1 MCSAQR
7 GPVCL
12 CSVIVHI
19 GGDGGPQAAG
29 KGWHGRLG
37 GLVGAPEPT
46 CFILI
51 SKEKGHLSNVKK
63 NTYLVL
69 TP

>member
-7 GPVCL
+7 GLVRL

-19 GGDGGPQAAG
+19 GDDRGLQAAG
-29 KGWHGRLG
+29 KCRHGRLG
-37 GLVGAPEPT
+37 GFVGAPEPA

-51 SKEKGHLSNVKK
+51 GKEKGHLSNVKK
-63 NTYLVL
+63 K
-69 TP
+69 